1 MRNFDE
7 LIKLAAGRPMKKV
20 AVAAADDRD
29 VLEALLRS
37 QEAGIAEGIFVGN
50 KDAILQIA
58 EQIGMDIAD
67 RRIIDVKDRQE
78 AARRAVALVRAGE
91 AEILMKGF
99 IQTGDL
105 LRAVLDKENGLR
117 TGRGLSHVAVVEAQ
131 TYDRLF
137 LVSDGGFNIAPDLPR
152 KIEITQN
159 AVDVAQKIGYK
170 QPRVAILAALEIV
183 NPDMPAT
190 LDAALISKA
199 AERGQIKGAIVDGP
213 LAMDL
218 ALSKEAAEH
227 KKVKSQVAGEAE
239 VLIVPNIESG
249 NILIKGL
256 QYAAGATWGGLV
268 VGALAPIILVSR
280 ADNARAKMI
289 SIALGQMV
297 V

>member
-7 LIKLAAGRPMKKV
+7 LLRLAASRPTKKV

-29 VLEALLRS
+29 VMEALMKS
-37 QEAGIAEGIFVGN
+37 QQAGIAEGIFVGDR
-50 KDAILQIA
+50 DAILKTA
-58 EQIGMDIAD
+58 ESIGMDMSNS
-67 RRIIDVKDRQE
+67 RIEHVKERKE
-78 AARRAVALVRAGE
+78 AAGRAVALVRAKE

-99 IQTGDL
+99 IQTADL
-105 LRAVLDKENGLR
+105 LRAVLNKETGLR
-117 TGRGLSHVAVVEAQ
+117 TGRGLSHVAVVEASG
-131 TYDRLF
+131 YDKLF
-137 LVSDGGFNIAPDLPR
+137 VVSDGGFNIAPDLPR

-159 AVDVAQKIGYK
+159 AVDVAQKMGYETPK
-170 QPRVAILAALEIV
+170 VAVLAALELV

-190 LDAALISKA
+190 LDAALIAKA

-218 ALSKEAAEH
+218 ALSAEAAEH
-227 KKVKSQVAGEAE
+227 KKVKSAVAGNAD

-256 QYAAGATWGGLV
+256 QYAAGATWAGLV

-280 ADNARAKMI
+280 ADQARAKMI
-289 SIALGQMV
+289 SIALGQMLV
-297 V
+297 